1 VSAAAAV
8 VVLLTVGSYALKAA
22 GPLLLGQR
30 QLPPP
35 VERVATLAPAALLAA
50 LVVTSGATSDGRIVL
65 DARVPAL
72 GVAALL
78 LARRAVRRGRARR
91 RRNNRAGPRHR
102 LVWATSYGNR
112 WSLAPLPDDGAQCQW
127 PRIQVESSVTTT
139 STASGPRRVCLTENL
154 TTASVDSV
162 RNPEPVIAEWWT

>member
-1 VSAAAAV
+1 MSAAAAV
-8 VVLLTVGSYALKAA
+8 VVLLAAGSYALKAA

-50 LVVTSGATSDGRIVL
+50 LVVTSVATSDGRIVL

-78 LARRAVRRGRARR
+78 LALRAPFVVVV
-91 RRNNRAGPRHR
+91 
-102 LVWATSYGNR
+102 L
-112 WSLAPLPDDGAQCQW
+112 GA
-127 PRIQVESSVTTT
+127 
-139 STASGPRRVCLTENL
+139 AA
-154 TTASVDSV
+154 TTALV
-162 RNPEPVIAEWWT
+162 RAIV